1 MLRDYLKLD
10 SEDQLVEQQSGHQ
23 PDRQYT
29 EVTEWVILNKEGKK
43 KGRVSLFDKFNTR
56 RSWNVNFRITQFDN
70 SGKVIVDQLTD
81 AI

>member
-23 PDRQYT
+23 PSQQYT

-56 RSWNVNFRITQFDN
+56 R
-70 SGKVIVDQLTD
+70 
-81 AI
+81 

>member
-23 PDRQYT
+23 PSQQYT

-43 KGRVSLFDKFNTR
+43 KAASPV
-56 RSWNVNFRITQFDN
+56 
-70 SGKVIVDQLTD
+70 
-81 AI
+81 